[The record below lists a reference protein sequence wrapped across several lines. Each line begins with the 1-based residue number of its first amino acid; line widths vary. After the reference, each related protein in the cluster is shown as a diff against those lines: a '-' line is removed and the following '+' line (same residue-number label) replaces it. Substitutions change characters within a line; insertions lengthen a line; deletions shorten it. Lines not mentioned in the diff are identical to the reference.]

1 MTASANRARS
11 KPVLRIGL
19 PLLALASIA
28 VALLVPSLG
37 SARSQSAG
45 EPTISGGTSVGDT
58 LTGNPG
64 TWAPNAASYK
74 YNWRRCPPDGGEG
87 AGTAK
92 ESSTARRT
100 RTPSRPGTSASPS
113 ERRGEGVRQRRRQDR
128 SGNLECDVPDHRT
141 RRRADQHR
149 AADDHGHRGRRTDA
163 DRERGVVGE
172 QVPREL
178 RGQLAPLRHNPEQL
192 PHVRRDGNDPCRRR
206 RRHGVHP
213 ALPGHGDEPGRHDGR
228 DLRAVRGRPRLA
240 RRRCRRRL
248 RLPRR
253 PRPAARPPAEP
264 CRWPPSA
271 RRCVS

>member
-11 KPVLRIGL
+11 KTVLRIAL

-74 YNWRRCPPDGGEG
+74 YNWRRCPPDGGRG
-87 AGTAK
+87 RATAK

-113 ERRGEGVRQRRRQDR
+113 ASR
-128 SGNLECDVPDHRT
+128 
-141 RRRADQHR
+141 
-149 AADDHGHRGRRTDA
+149 
-163 DRERGVVGE
+163 
-172 QVPREL
+172 
-178 RGQLAPLRHNPEQL
+178 
-192 PHVRRDGNDPCRRR
+192 
-206 RRHGVHP
+206 
-213 ALPGHGDEPGRHDGR
+213 
-228 DLRAVRGRPRLA
+228 
-240 RRRCRRRL
+240 
-248 RLPRR
+248 
-253 PRPAARPPAEP
+253 
-264 CRWPPSA
+264 
-271 RRCVS
+271 